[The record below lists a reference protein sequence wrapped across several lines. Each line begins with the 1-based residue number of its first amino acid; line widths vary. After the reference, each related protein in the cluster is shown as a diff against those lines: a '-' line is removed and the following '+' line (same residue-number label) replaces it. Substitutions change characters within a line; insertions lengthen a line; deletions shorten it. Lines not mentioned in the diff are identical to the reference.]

1 MAYEH
6 IRYEVLKGVAHL
18 TLNRPDKLNSFIA
31 QMSKELADALRTAER
46 DSLVRCLLLTGAGR
60 GFCAGQDLSEFAP
73 VGGAKPQIPDLGGVI
88 AECYNP
94 VVKAIRSIEKPVVC
108 AVNGVAAGAGANL
121 AFACDLTIA
130 AKEASFI
137 QSFSKV
143 GLISDCG
150 GSFFLPRLVGMAR
163 ATALTML
170 AEKITAEQAQ
180 QLGLIYRVV
189 EGSELMLEATKLAE
203 QLATQ
208 PTRGFGLMKR
218 GLNASLSNSLDEQL
232 ELERELQS
240 LAGKS
245 EDFVEG
251 VSAFFEKRAPI
262 FIGK

>member
-1 MAYEH
+1 MGYEY
-6 IRYEVLKGVAHL
+6 IRYEVSQGVAHL

-31 QMSKELADALRTAER
+31 PMSKELAQALKAAEQ
-46 DSLVRCLLLTGAGR
+46 DQTVRALLLTGAGR

-73 VGGAKPQIPDLGGVI
+73 VGGAKPQIPDLGGII

-94 VVKAIRSIEKPVVC
+94 VVRAIRSIEKPVVC

-121 AFACDLTIA
+121 AFACDLTLA

-170 AEKITAEQAQ
+170 AEKVSAEQAQ

-189 EGSELMLEATKLAE
+189 EGSELMMEATKLAV

-218 GLNASLSNSLDEQL
+218 GLNASLSNSLEEQL

-245 EDFVEG
+245 EDFIEG
-251 VSAFFEKRAPI
+251 VSAFFEKRAPV
-262 FIGK
+262 FTGK

>member
-1 MAYEH
+1 MGYEY
-6 IRYEVLKGVAHL
+6 IRYEVSQGVAHL

-31 QMSKELADALRTAER
+31 PMSKELALALKAAEQ
-46 DSLVRCLLLTGAGR
+46 DQTVRALLLTGAGR

-73 VGGAKPQIPDLGGVI
+73 VGGAKPKIPDLGGII

-121 AFACDLTIA
+121 AFACDLTLA

-170 AEKITAEQAQ
+170 AEKVSAEQAQ

-189 EGSELMLEATKLAE
+189 EGSELMTEATKLAV

-218 GLNASLSNSLDEQL
+218 GLNASLSNSLEEQL

-245 EDFVEG
+245 EDFIEG
-251 VSAFFEKRAPI
+251 VSAFFEKRAPV
-262 FIGK
+262 FTGK

>member
-1 MAYEH
+1 MGYEF
-6 IRYEVLKGVAHL
+6 IRYEVHSGVAHC

-31 QMSKELADALRTAER
+31 SMSKELELSLRAASE
-46 DSLVRCLLLTGAGR
+46 DPVVRAVLLTGAGR

-73 VGGAKPQIPDLGGVI
+73 APGAKPNIPDLGNII

-94 VVKAIRSIEKPVVC
+94 IIRILRSMEKPVVC

-121 AFACDLTIA
+121 AFACDIVLA

-150 GSFFLPRLVGMAR
+150 GTFFLPRLVGLAR

-170 AEKITAEQAQ
+170 GEKLTAQ
-180 QLGLIYRVV
+180 QAVELGLIYRAT
-189 EGSELMLEATKLAE
+189 EGASLMAEATELAEKLAV
-203 QLATQ
+203 Q

-218 GLNASLSNSLDEQL
+218 GLKASLSNSLEEQL

-240 LAGKS
+240 LAGRS
-245 EDFVEG
+245 DDFVEG
-251 VSAFFEKRAPI
+251 VSAFFEKRAPS
-262 FIGK
+262 FTGK